1 MCYNKR
7 QLRRK
12 FRRQKLIFINN
23 TSVDKYILTLRDLCL
38 RCEPQANN
46 VKKIDEGLRYL
57 SIRVLFN
64 IFPIGNSVDMFICI
78 VERSSCREWMSLR
91 FRKKY
96 RIKLPKYGRNCCL
109 WSQQRSMRRST
120 NRFVCFHV
128 QYLTSR
134 IARYIFMVTISDMNV
149 SERWVYCKFHLIQ

>member
-1 MCYNKR
+1 V
-7 QLRRK
+7 Q
-12 FRRQKLIFINN
+12 IFINN

-109 WSQQRSMRRST
+109 WSQQRSTSGVGPVF
-120 NRFVCFHV
+120 NFKNCEVHFHGYN
-128 QYLTSR
+128 QWYEC
-134 IARYIFMVTISDMNV
+134 
-149 SERWVYCKFHLIQ
+149 ERALSLL